1 MTHSLGHSIL
11 KMVKQLDAIRKAL
24 SWGRKKP
31 DIGEIKSQLRIL
43 AKQLGRQRN
52 RLEKEELD
60 SKSRAVQ
67 ARKASQA
74 ETYKT
79 YATEMIRFRRLA
91 LSVDRSRFQILKIL
105 AHVERAQ
112 TSAKTSKALE
122 EVSKILGM
130 LGDATDATK
139 VVENADEIARRL
151 EEFEIETGITEEA
164 FIASDRPIS
173 SDDLNAALQEIDT
186 EAGLAQA
193 GAAVAPS
200 SGTEALEEDIKAL
213 EKELG
218 I

>member
-1 MTHSLGHSIL
+1 
-11 KMVKQLDAIRKAL
+11 MVNHLDLIRRAL

-52 RLEKEELD
+52 RLEKEERE
-60 SKSRAVQ
+60 SKSKAVQ
-67 ARKASQA
+67 ARKVGHI
-74 ETYKT
+74 EVYKT
-79 YATEMIRFRRLA
+79 YATEMIRFRRFA
-91 LSVDRSRFQILKIL
+91 LSVDRSRLQILKIL

-122 EVSKILGM
+122 EVTKILGM
-130 LGDATDATK
+130 LGDTSDATK

-164 FIASDRPIS
+164 FAASDRPIT
-173 SDDLNAALQEIDT
+173 SDDLSAAMREIDT
-186 EAGLAQA
+186 EAGLAETSA
-193 GAAVAPS
+193 TVTPTS
-200 SGTEALEEDIKAL
+200 ETEALEEDIKAL

>member
-1 MTHSLGHSIL
+1 
-11 KMVKQLDAIRKAL
+11 MVKHLDALRKAF

-52 RLEKEELD
+52 RLEKEERE

-67 ARKASQA
+67 ARKAGHGDA
-74 ETYKT
+74 YKT
-79 YATEMIRFRRLA
+79 YATEMIRFRRFA
-91 LSVDRSRFQILKIL
+91 LSVDRSRLQILKIL

-122 EVSKILGM
+122 EVGKILGM
-130 LGDATDATK
+130 LGDASDATK

-164 FIASDRPIS
+164 FAASDRPIT
-173 SDDLNAALQEIDT
+173 SDDLTAAMREIDT
-186 EAGLAQA
+186 EAGLAEA
-193 GAAVAPS
+193 STTITPAS
-200 SGTEALEEDIKAL
+200 DTDALEEDIKEL